1 VTQPPYDPPSLAT
14 LQETLPQR
22 THPLTPIA
30 SLDRIAVA
38 AVGAGFVFGDAL
50 GQPVFV
56 AVVLFGLIG
65 LGASWVSWWR
75 TTYWFDADG
84 DLRIASG
91 LLQRTERR
99 VQLSRLQSVE
109 VVQPLIARLV
119 GLAEVRPEMAGGAGS
134 NRPLRFLAEPQ
145 ARQMRAELLARA
157 AGIRTDGTAPAPEA
171 PERPLLRVRDGDLVL
186 SSLLDIGLVIGTLI
200 AIAAVGIAF
209 VTGQWAA
216 LAGVLIGG
224 FAVSAGTIGRFLTFY
239 GFTIAESP
247 DGLRVRHGLLTTQA
261 RTVPPGRVQ
270 AVQLEQPLLWR
281 LRGWVRVSVNVAGVV
296 GEQNSSGGVLLP
308 VADAAEARAV
318 LSRILVGVDV
328 ESLPLIAAPEAARWR
343 SPLQARRLAVGQDP
357 LVFAARS
364 GWLTQRIA
372 LVPHARTQS
381 VRITQGP
388 WQRALSLASV
398 HVDSTPGPVDTSARQ
413 RSAETVRELAEEQ
426 VRLAR
431 AARSISAPEHWM
443 RQEPPPAADAEE
455 Q

>member
-1 VTQPPYDPPSLAT
+1 MQQPYESMPPPAV
-14 LQETLPQR
+14 QATLPQR

-30 SLDRIAVA
+30 SLDRVAVA
-38 AVGAGFVFGDAL
+38 AIGAGFVLSDAL
-50 GQPVFV
+50 GQSVV
-56 AVVLFGLIG
+56 AAVLLFGVLG
-65 LGASWVSWWR
+65 LAATWVSWWR
-75 TTYWFDADG
+75 TTYWFDDDG

-157 AGIRTDGTAPAPEA
+157 AGIRTDGTTPAPEA
-171 PERPLLRVRDGDLVL
+171 PERPLLRVRDGDLLL
-186 SSLLDIGLVIGTLI
+186 SSVLDIGLVIGTVV
-200 AIAAVGIAF
+200 AIAAIGFAF
-209 VTGQWAA
+209 ITGQWAA
-216 LAGVLIGG
+216 LFGVIIGG
-224 FAVSAGTIGRFLTFY
+224 FAISAGTIGRFLTFY

-247 DGLRVRHGLLTTQA
+247 DGLRLRHGLLTTQS

-281 LRGWVRVSVNVAGVV
+281 MRGWVRVSVNVAGVV
-296 GEQNSSGGVLLP
+296 GEQSSSGGVLLP

-318 LSRILVGVDV
+318 LSRILIGVDV
-328 ESLPLIAAPEAARWR
+328 ESLPLIAAPDAARWR

-357 LVFAARS
+357 LVYAARS
-364 GWLTQRIA
+364 GWLTERIA
-372 LVPHARTQS
+372 VVPHARTQS

-413 RSAETVRELAEEQ
+413 RSAATVRALAEEQ

-431 AARSISAPEHWM
+431 AARSTSAPEHWM
-443 RQEPPPAADAEE
+443 RPRPATGTGEE
-455 Q
+455 QL